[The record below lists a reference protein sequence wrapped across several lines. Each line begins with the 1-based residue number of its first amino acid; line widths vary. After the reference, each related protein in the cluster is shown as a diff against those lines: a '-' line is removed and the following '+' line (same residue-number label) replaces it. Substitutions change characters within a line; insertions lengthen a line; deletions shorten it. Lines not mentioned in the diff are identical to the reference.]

1 ASASAKPIAAA
12 PSAGSAGAISCRASS
27 ASPPPRA
34 ESSARVSGSR
44 RPARSPGFSLDLS
57 DDAPQTRPSV
67 LSPGDIRSTPY
78 RFALCSCFGPKRR
91 ESQAA
96 ILGGRRSPLGLG
108 VDRFVI
114 VIGPRDVIVP
124 LCPVL
129 MII

>member
-1 ASASAKPIAAA
+1 MQGVVREPAAE
-12 PSAGSAGAISCRASS
+12 GGIERARERQ
-27 ASPPPRA
+27 PPPGA
-34 ESSARVSGSR
+34 L
-44 RPARSPGFSLDLS
+44 ARSPGFSLDLS

-96 ILGGRRSPLGLG
+96 ILGGRTSPLGLV
-108 VDRFVI
+108 VDRFVVVI